1 MRSYFSIIDFNS
13 WENTVLLIKLFSI
26 PLSYKVPPM
35 FSFISFGVWGF
46 TLRSL
51 IHLELIL
58 CRMVDMVFI
67 SLFYIWTSN
76 FPNIICWKWCVFP
89 PVYIFNIFA
98 ISEDSNYIHS
108 CLSVLLRSVGLHVW
122 GFFLPSQCSFFFITL
137 ALYIAWNLLW
147 QSLQHWSFCS
157 GLLWLCRGLYCI
169 HRNIRNFKIPFMYF
183 IFHFCFVV

>member
-26 PLSYKVPPM
+26 PLSYKVLPM
-35 FSFISFGVWGF
+35 FSFISFSVWGF

-51 IHLELIL
+51 IYLELIL

-89 PVYIFNIFA
+89 PVYIFSIFA

-108 CLSVLLRSVGLHVW
+108 CLSVLLCSMGLHVW
-122 GFFLPSQCSFFFITL
+122 VFFFAITMLFFLYYFSSVYSLKSVMAIPPTL
-137 ALYIAWNLLW
+137 ILLLRIALAMQGPLL
-147 QSLQHWSFCS
+147 L
-157 GLLWLCRGLYCI
+157 
-169 HRNIRNFKIPFMYF
+169 P
-183 IFHFCFVV
+183 